1 MQDEAMYSNSDF
13 FRYSPHESE
22 DSIEE
27 DEEDSEEEEVRS
39 FLTNA
44 TTSTRCYTV
53 TFKFQDDD
61 ESEGYISQK
70 GHKGRVDR
78 GGYTEMKEQIYQVRT

>member
-39 FLTNA
+39 FLTNT
-44 TTSTRCYTV
+44 TTST
-53 TFKFQDDD
+53 
-61 ESEGYISQK
+61 
-70 GHKGRVDR
+70 
-78 GGYTEMKEQIYQVRT
+78 

>member
-27 DEEDSEEEEVRS
+27 DEEDSEEEEVRQAL
-39 FLTNA
+39 FFNIFVKTQL
-44 TTSTRCYTV
+44 
-53 TFKFQDDD
+53 D
-61 ESEGYISQK
+61 ENSQNLK
-70 GHKGRVDR
+70 
-78 GGYTEMKEQIYQVRT
+78 TQPNF